1 MMMFKRAEVV
11 VLHGIYVARLSQ
23 RAAVNAGYLLRVES
37 GGMRQ
42 LLQPLGQRMD
52 GVGQSKRVV
61 VFVCDMERKGKEP
74 WAWAWA
80 VAGEWRRRRRG
91 ATGG

>member
-1 MMMFKRAEVV
+1 
-11 VLHGIYVARLSQ
+11 
-23 RAAVNAGYLLRVES
+23 
-37 GGMRQ
+37 MRQ